1 MTVETLFTIA
11 LVLILCIALPIFIVL
26 HFITKWKQSRE
37 YSCDDEQM
45 LEELWQLSQRLDD
58 RLETLE
64 RILDDDMPKIRRG
77 YESTYVEH

>member
-1 MTVETLFTIA
+1 MTVETLFTMA
-11 LVLILCIALPIFIVL
+11 LVLLLCIALPIFIVL

-64 RILDDDMPKIRRG
+64 RILDDDMPKKRRG